1 MLKPF
6 RVYFSLYGKKMQA
19 TVEAYNES
27 DAKARIRDKVV
38 FHAVREEAQE
48 DVAGDMPDFMKSIFG
63 GK

>member
-1 MLKPF
+1 MLKPY

-19 TVEAYNES
+19 SVEAYNES

-38 FHAVREEAQE
+38 FHAVREEAEE
-48 DVAGDMPDFMKSIFG
+48 DAGDMPDFLKSIFG